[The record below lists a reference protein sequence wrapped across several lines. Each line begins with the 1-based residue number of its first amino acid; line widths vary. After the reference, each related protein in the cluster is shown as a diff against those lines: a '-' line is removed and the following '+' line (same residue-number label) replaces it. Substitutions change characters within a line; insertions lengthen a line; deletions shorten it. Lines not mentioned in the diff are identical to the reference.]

1 MKIICIGRNYSEHAK
16 ELNNEVPEKPVWFL
30 KPDSAL
36 LIRNRPFF
44 YPDFSENIHY
54 ETELVFRIN
63 RVGKH
68 IEERFA
74 RKYYDAV
81 AIGFDFTARDL
92 QSEAKKKG
100 LPWEPAKAFDNS
112 AALSEFIP
120 VDEFEDVNNIGFSMN
135 KNGETVQRG
144 NSSQMLFSI
153 DKLISYLSVF
163 MTLKNGD
170 LIFTGT
176 PAGVGPVE
184 KGDYLEAF
192 IEDRLMLKTRI
203 K

>member
-1 MKIICIGRNYSEHAK
+1 
-16 ELNNEVPEKPVWFL
+16 
-30 KPDSAL
+30 
-36 LIRNRPFF
+36 
-44 YPDFSENIHY
+44 
-54 ETELVFRIN
+54 
-63 RVGKH
+63 
-68 IEERFA
+68 
-74 RKYYDAV
+74 
-81 AIGFDFTARDL
+81 
-92 QSEAKKKG
+92 
-100 LPWEPAKAFDNS
+100 
-112 AALSEFIP
+112 
-120 VDEFEDVNNIGFSMN
+120 MN
-135 KNGETVQRG
+135 KNGKTVQRG